1 MKISL
6 PSFFKKINSNNLDKN
21 LDQELE
27 QFVAKRINADDSNG
41 KTLSHENELLKN
53 LAGLRGITAS
63 DVMVPRV
70 DIVSVAM
77 SDDFNEIVKQL
88 IKTNHSRVP
97 VRNES
102 LDDVVGILH
111 IKDVLANLFLKEK
124 QNIKSLLKKPIF
136 VSPSISLLDLLYEMR
151 IKRRHLALIVDEYG
165 GIDGLVTIED
175 LVEELVGEIEDEHDL
190 SSECRLEKMEDGS
203 IIVEARI
210 IIDLVEGFIESIRK
224 EDLNEE
230 IETLGGFIVS
240 IAGRVPVKGE
250 VIKYSPS
257 GLKFEILEADPRK
270 VILVKLTG
278 LDNMTYLNKLEL

>member
-1 MKISL
+1 MKI
-6 PSFFKKINSNNLDKN
+6 KIPKFLKNSNHEKKQLDE
-21 LDQELE
+21 ELE
-27 QFVAKRINADDSNG
+27 QFVAKRINDDDSNG

-53 LAGLRGITAS
+53 LAGLRGINAS
-63 DVMVPRV
+63 DVMIPRV

-102 LDDVVGILH
+102 LDDIVGILH
-111 IKDVLANLFLKEK
+111 IKDVLANLFLQDKK
-124 QNIKSLLKKPIF
+124 NIKSLLRKPIF

-151 IKRRHLALIVDEYG
+151 VKRRHLALVVDEYG

-175 LVEELVGEIEDEHDL
+175 LVEELVGDIEDEHDL
-190 SSECRLEKMEDGS
+190 STECRLEKMQDGS
-203 IIVEARI
+203 IVLEARI
-210 IIDLVEGFIESIRK
+210 TMDLIEDLLSSIRK

-230 IETLGGFIVS
+230 IETLGGFIIN

-270 VILVKLTG
+270 VILVKLRG
-278 LDNMTYLNKLEL
+278 LNKLLRFEETKIIK

>member
-6 PSFFKKINSNNLDKN
+6 PSFFKKINSNNLNKN

-27 QFVAKRINADDSNG
+27 QFVAKRINAEDSTG
-41 KTLSHENELLKN
+41 KKLSHENELLKN

-102 LDDVVGILH
+102 LDDIVGILH

-190 SSECRLEKMEDGS
+190 SSECRLEKLEDGS
-203 IIVEARI
+203 IVVEARI
-210 IIDLVEGFIESIRK
+210 IIDLLDNFNQSIKK

-270 VILVKLTG
+270 VILVKITG
-278 LDNMTYLNKLEL
+278 LNNMTYLNKLKL

>member
-6 PSFFKKINSNNLDKN
+6 PSFFKKTSSNNLDKN

-27 QFVAKRINADDSNG
+27 QFVAKRINADDSTG

-63 DVMVPRV
+63 DVMIPRV

-102 LDDVVGILH
+102 LDDIVGILH

-124 QNIKSLLKKPIF
+124 QNIKSLLKNPIF
-136 VSPSISLLDLLYEMR
+136 ISPSISLLDLLYEMR
-151 IKRRHLALIVDEYG
+151 IKRRHLALVVDEYG

-203 IIVEARI
+203 IVVEARI
-210 IIDLVEGFIESIRK
+210 IIDLLEGFIQSIRK

-257 GLKFEILEADPRK
+257 GLKFEILEADLRK
-270 VILVKLTG
+270 VILVKITG
-278 LDNMTYLNKLEL
+278 LNNMTYLNKFEL

>member
-1 MKISL
+1 MKINF
-6 PSFFKKINSNNLDKN
+6 PSFFKKSQINNIDKN
-21 LDQELE
+21 LDKELE

-124 QNIKSLLKKPIF
+124 QEIRTLLKKPIF

-203 IIVEARI
+203 IVVEARI
-210 IIDLVEGFIESIRK
+210 IIDLLEGFIESIRK
-224 EDLNEE
+224 EDLNDE
-230 IETLGGFIVS
+230 IDTLGGFIIS
-240 IAGRVPVKGE
+240 ITGRVPVKGE
-250 VIKYSPS
+250 VISYSPS
-257 GLKFEILEADPRK
+257 NLKFEILEADPRK

-278 LDNMTYLNKLEL
+278 LNNMPYFNKLEL

>member
-1 MKISL
+1 
-6 PSFFKKINSNNLDKN
+6 
-21 LDQELE
+21 
-27 QFVAKRINADDSNG
+27 
-41 KTLSHENELLKN
+41 
-53 LAGLRGITAS
+53 
-63 DVMVPRV
+63 
-70 DIVSVAM
+70 
-77 SDDFNEIVKQL
+77 
-88 IKTNHSRVP
+88 
-97 VRNES
+97 
-102 LDDVVGILH
+102 
-111 IKDVLANLFLKEK
+111 
-124 QNIKSLLKKPIF
+124 
-136 VSPSISLLDLLYEMR
+136 MR

-190 SSECRLEKMEDGS
+190 SLECRLDKMEDGS
-203 IIVEARI
+203 IVVEARI
-210 IIDLVEGFIESIRK
+210 IIDLVEGFIQSIRK

-278 LDNMTYLNKLEL
+278 LNNMTYLNELEL

>member
-1 MKISL
+1 MKINFL
-6 PSFFKKINSNNLDKN
+6 SFFKKINSKNLNKD

-203 IIVEARI
+203 IVVEARI
-210 IIDLVEGFIESIRK
+210 IIDLVEGFIQSIRK

-278 LDNMTYLNKLEL
+278 LNNMTYLNKLEL